1 MRVVKVADF
10 GLYLYKRHLITIE
23 KEETH
28 LL

>member
-1 MRVVKVADF
+1 MRIVKVADF
-10 GLYLYKRHLITIE
+10 GLYLAKRHLITIE

>member
-10 GLYLYKRHLITIE
+10 GLYLDKRHLIIIE